1 MKCNHIQSLGI
12 SEEESKQ
19 GIENLFEDVMTENFP
34 SLVKEKDTQAQECQ
48 ARWTERGL
56 YQAHHS

>member
-1 MKCNHIQSLGI
+1 MKCNHIHSLGI

-34 SLVKEKDTQAQECQ
+34 SLVKEKDTQAQEC
-48 ARWTERGL
+48 
-56 YQAHHS
+56 